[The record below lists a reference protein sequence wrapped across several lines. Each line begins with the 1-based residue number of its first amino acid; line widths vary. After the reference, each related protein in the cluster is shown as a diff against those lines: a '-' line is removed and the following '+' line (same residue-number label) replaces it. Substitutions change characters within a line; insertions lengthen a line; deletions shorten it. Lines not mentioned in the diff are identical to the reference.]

1 MQAIL
6 QAAPASCR
14 ASISGVLT
22 RIVGAVLAAGQSRRM
37 GRPKALLRC
46 GSSGETFVARV
57 VRALAGGGA
66 DEVLVVGRPDDD
78 ALRRAVRALAGGVR
92 FLENPAAERGQLSSL
107 VVAADDATRAGAGAL
122 LVMPVDMPL
131 VRGETVA
138 AVIAAFRHSRPPIVR
153 ATHRGRH
160 GHPVLFSA
168 ALFEELRRADPSVGA
183 RQVVRAHAADTV
195 DLDVDDAGVLRDV
208 DVASDYRALFGAD
221 PE

>member
-1 MQAIL
+1 MPAIFAVPRDL
-6 QAAPASCR
+6 PPCEH
-14 ASISGVLT
+14 SGVAT
-22 RIVGAVLAAGQSRRM
+22 RIAGAVLAAGQSRRM
-37 GRPKALLRC
+37 GRSKALLPC

-57 VRALAGGGA
+57 VRALAEGGV

-78 ALRRAVRALAGGVR
+78 ALRRAVGDLAGSR

-107 VVAADDATRAGAGAL
+107 VVAADDAARTASSAL

-131 VRGETVA
+131 VRCETVA
-138 AVIAAFRHSRPPIVR
+138 AVIAAFRHTRPSVVR

-168 ALFEELRRADPSVGA
+168 ALFDELRQADPSVGA
-183 RQVVRAHAADTV
+183 RQVVRAHAAEAV
-195 DLDVDDAGVLRDV
+195 DLEVDDAGVLRDV
-208 DVASDYRALFGAD
+208 DAASDYRAVFGAD